1 MADLKYRIEG
11 GHVAIRRK
19 DDMRGETFERWRF
32 TILPDIGGRY
42 DLIGEWMDFFGQL
55 GVSWPPGTYAERSG
69 DDGLVVRN
77 TPENLNL
84 IRMIFGALS
93 VNVLRGDPVVLEDA
107 PATNAPAATLEQ
119 LIAEPWRKRLSPD
132 ADPVAEMRKIG
143 TLDAFADTRV
153 LFLGAGV
160 CLHHLRNDPED
171 IAPERDRCNLVRELF
186 RETRPAAGIH
196 FARGGS
202 SRTLV
207 FDVLPRE
214 GDPEWPDPVRAV
226 PFEFDAFAPAD
237 FPEDLVVRL
246 PGEDRWV
253 RVPGLGEVAMPWRAA
268 AHFLDTLVASFAV
281 DSDANAIDIE
291 LADHKYKGL
300 RFEECA
306 IGEIRGVPRVERIQ
320 TLRSS
325 FRLGAG
331 RCVEF
336 AEHHFGFIFS
346 AYPRDGLPDDIR
358 AALGPPET
366 APGPFLVV
374 TRIGGFRRNY
384 PMRYVLVPEDS
395 PAAPNALRFSLGR
408 FLLWPLDEDP
418 EPHAAPA
425 EEEPH
430 AESAENAEPDPHAEP
445 AWGDA
450 MYFLDLLEW
459 QKRNPDAFAAALA
472 ALAKD
477 FDMTLFAAFATNV
490 PCWPPPE
497 SPSFDEVLHAL
508 PDFASFRTGR
518 GWGVPTEPLPP
529 ELEAAVR
536 ESLRRAVRTDTPP
549 EALRFGT
556 ERETWPEDGW
566 CVDAH
571 WHTAAFEARFPGR
584 GFCPFGHGSGGSY
597 SERFLAYRS
606 PDSVEDALFALFPG
620 TYRAPGLA
628 ALLDRAHPPSGAA
641 EETHAESAEPGGG
654 SGEAQPPPVEN
665 HAESAMTQ
673 ERLHDWLLVHR

>member
-1 MADLKYRIEG
+1 MPLPRLSRVPRFFFAGTLLTLALPALAAD
-11 GHVAIRRK
+11 
-19 DDMRGETFERWRF
+19 
-32 TILPDIGGRY
+32 
-42 DLIGEWMDFFGQL
+42 
-55 GVSWPPGTYAERSG
+55 
-69 DDGLVVRN
+69 
-77 TPENLNL
+77 
-84 IRMIFGALS
+84 
-93 VNVLRGDPVVLEDA
+93 

-160 CLHHLRNDPED
+160 CLWRLRNDPEE

-214 GDPEWPDPVRAV
+214 GDPEWPAPVRAV

-237 FPEDLVVRL
+237 FPEDLVVQL

-253 RVPGLGEVAMPWRAA
+253 RVPGLGEVAMPWYAA

-281 DSDANAIDIE
+281 DSDANAIDVE

-336 AEHHFGFIFS
+336 AEHHFGFLFS
-346 AYPRDGLPDDIR
+346 AYSRDGLPDDIR

-395 PAAPNALRFSLGR
+395 PAAPYADRFSLGR
-408 FLLWPLDEDP
+408 FLLWPLDTP
-418 EPHAAPA
+418 SPA
-425 EEEPH
+425 GEESH
-430 AESAENAEPDPHAEP
+430 AESAES
-445 AWGDA
+445 
-450 MYFLDLLEW
+450 
-459 QKRNPDAFAAALA
+459 
-472 ALAKD
+472 
-477 FDMTLFAAFATNV
+477 
-490 PCWPPPE
+490 E
-497 SPSFDEVLHAL
+497 S
-508 PDFASFRTGR
+508 
-518 GWGVPTEPLPP
+518 
-529 ELEAAVR
+529 
-536 ESLRRAVRTDTPP
+536 
-549 EALRFGT
+549 
-556 ERETWPEDGW
+556 
-566 CVDAH
+566 
-571 WHTAAFEARFPGR
+571 
-584 GFCPFGHGSGGSY
+584 
-597 SERFLAYRS
+597 
-606 PDSVEDALFALFPG
+606 
-620 TYRAPGLA
+620 
-628 ALLDRAHPPSGAA
+628 
-641 EETHAESAEPGGG
+641 HAESAET
-654 SGEAQPPPVEN
+654 
-665 HAESAMTQ
+665 AEP
-673 ERLHDWLLVHR
+673 